1 MCEAATRAALAARAS
16 RTPAEPRVAAAVETE
31 VTQWAHSPA
40 CGHWA
45 MAWRPLCEDPGKSI
59 HGGLVCCAVRE
70 GPPARTPNT
79 TCWAPCGAAAASS
92 RPSGPDRTASEREQT
107 KNAAAG
113 QKLSEFGIR
122 AVTRQHRSTEH
133 TVPNRR
139 TDRPAF
145 LGPSDRQL
153 GALAVGCW
161 ALLICFWLLRFS
173 RSPPMPGERCAHN
186 RTHQAAESDDA

>member
-1 MCEAATRAALAARAS
+1 MPLSRMCEAATRAALAARAS

-107 KNAAAG
+107 KNPRGRAEVVRVWDQGGYTPAPQHGTYIVLYPTAVQTAPRSWVPLIGSLALWLWAAG
-113 QKLSEFGIR
+113 L
-122 AVTRQHRSTEH
+122 
-133 TVPNRR
+133 
-139 TDRPAF
+139 
-145 LGPSDRQL
+145 
-153 GALAVGCW
+153 C
-161 ALLICFWLLRFS
+161 
-173 RSPPMPGERCAHN
+173 
-186 RTHQAAESDDA
+186 